1 LQSPD
6 ELSGPG
12 VAPPGLRER
21 KKARTRA
28 AIQRHALRL
37 FREQG
42 YDETTVSQ
50 IAEAA
55 EVSESTFFRYF
66 PSKEDVVLWDDFDPR
81 VIEIF
86 RSQPHEMRPVEGLRV
101 AIREVLGELTHE
113 QQLDLRERMDLMVA
127 VPELRTNMLEQMEA
141 PMRLFAQM
149 LAERSGRRPDDP
161 AVRALAG
168 AIMGVSIATMFA
180 FAQDP
185 SADMVAMLDEALGY
199 LDAGLPV

>member
-1 LQSPD
+1 LQSPG
-6 ELSGPG
+6 ELSVTG
-12 VAPPGLRER
+12 VVHPGLRER
-21 KKARTRA
+21 KKARTRGG
-28 AIQRHALRL
+28 IQRHALRL

-81 VIEIF
+81 VIEVF
-86 RSQPHEMRPVEGLRV
+86 LAQPPGVTPVQAVRV
-101 AIREVLGELTHE
+101 AIRKVLGDLTQE
-113 QQLDLRERMDLMVA
+113 QQLELRERMDLMLA
-127 VPELRTNMLEQMEA
+127 VPGLRTNMLEQMEA
-141 PMRLFAQM
+141 PIRLFAQM

-180 FAQDP
+180 FAQEP
-185 SADMVAMLDEALGY
+185 GADILAMLDEGLAY
-199 LDAGLPV
+199 LDAGLPL